1 MKDYKFDYGNDSFRI
16 DRGLDGDRYFIKVND
31 DYIEVNKE
39 VFKVCRSSYDKIRYT
54 YKQEV
59 ARSIIYYE
67 DIDSATFFVNS
78 ATHHNEEQFIKE
90 LAQRAKE
97 EINLLSGKDR
107 LIAICLF
114 IKQMTLQETANY
126 LGISITAVFKRKKKI
141 QENLQNILRNG

>member
-1 MKDYKFDYGNDSFRI
+1 MKDYKFDYGNGSFRI

-31 DYIEVNKE
+31 DYVEVNKE

-67 DIDSATFFVNS
+67 DIDSASFFVNS
-78 ATHHNEEQFIKE
+78 ATLQNDNQFIKE
-90 LAQRAKE
+90 LSQRAKE

-114 IKQMTLQETANY
+114 IKQMTLQETADH
-126 LGISITAVFKRKKKI
+126 LGISVTAVFKRKKKI
-141 QENLQNILRNG
+141 QLNLQKILRNG

>member
-1 MKDYKFDYGNDSFRI
+1 MSKGSCEATGKRQCRLCEW
-16 DRGLDGDRYFIKVND
+16 RGRNG
-31 DYIEVNKE
+31 YIYEIW
-39 VFKVCRSSYDKIRYT
+39 SSYDKIRYT

-78 ATHHNEEQFIKE
+78 ATHQNENQFIKE

-97 EINLLSGKDR
+97 EINVLSGKDR

-114 IKQMTLQETANY
+114 IKQMTLQETADH
-126 LGISITAVFKRKKKI
+126 LGISVTAVFKRKKKI
-141 QENLQNILRNG
+141 QLNLQKILRND

>member
-16 DRGLDGDRYFIKVND
+16 DRGLDGDRYFIKVNN
-31 DYIEVNKE
+31 DYIEVNEE
-39 VFKVCRSSYDKIRYT
+39 VFKICRSSYDKIRYT

-78 ATHHNEEQFIKE
+78 ASYHKEDQFIKE

-114 IKQMTLQETANY
+114 IKQMTLQETAEY
-126 LGISITAVFKRKKKI
+126 LGVSITAVFKRKKKI
-141 QENLQNILRNG
+141 QKNLQNILRNG